1 MLRFRPLSTLFLPFV
16 LTLSAVSAQQPAQK
30 LTGKWRALETSKGG
44 IGVLL
49 DFHRDGTM
57 TLSPGAIVPSTH
69 RVEEGNIV
77 SRVSDP
83 GTGEASEDSMTFELI
98 GDSKLRYGKQPYG
111 TIEMTRVGK
120 PQDANNLLLGTWTCT
135 SDFQGMKVASY
146 YEFRADGT
154 ELLTIPFRKDPG
166 RYSVEGDLIRIDVR
180 GRPYIEG
187 AMRWEDEVLVLP
199 KPRGNGEMRFKRY

>member
-1 MLRFRPLSTLFLPFV
+1 MPRFRPLPILFLS
-16 LTLSAVSAQQPAQK
+16 LSSLYAQQPPHA
-30 LTGKWRALETSKGG
+30 LTGKWRALETSNGG

-49 DFHRDGTM
+49 DFHSDGTM
-57 TLSPGAIVPSTH
+57 ILSPGAIVPGKY

-77 SRVSDP
+77 STVSDP
-83 GTGEASEDSMTFELI
+83 RTGESSEDSMTFELV
-98 GDSKLRYGKQPYG
+98 GDSKLRYGKQSYG

-135 SDFQGMKVASY
+135 SDFQGVKVASY
-146 YEFRADGT
+146 YQFRADGT
-154 ELLTIPFRKDPG
+154 QLLTIPFRKDPG
-166 RYSVEGDLIRIDVR
+166 RYSVEGDAIRIDVR

-187 AMRWEDEVLVLP
+187 ALRWEDEVLVLP